1 MISETQALEDYG
13 AIEQAYEQRRWQEVL
28 SLAPALRDL
37 LDGQEDRL
45 RPRLLLL
52 EGHAQ
57 LHGRVN
63 PEAAGNLY
71 RQVLSSGDAT
81 LRQLAAEALATLAEP
96 MGAPMGAP
104 EADGSNVDMGAA
116 DPFPFAAVAV
126 GDPPAGM
133 ETAAMPW
140 LVDQAAAAETGAAVT
155 DAAVTDAAESDA
167 AESGAPESA
176 ATEVS
181 VVNDPMPLAT
191 GPAAGL
197 RESVVDLEPAGP
209 QPTDPGP
216 DRKTW
221 PELARGL
228 LRVQLD

>member
-140 LVDQAAAAETGAAVT
+140 LVDQAAAAE
-155 DAAVTDAAESDA
+155 SD
-167 AESGAPESA
+167 APESA

-209 QPTDPGP
+209 EPADPEP